1 MNPVTFK
8 RRENEIGLAVEQVAK
23 KSCKTAAM
31 SEEKC
36 CHQKG
41 CKINADDQG
50 CINIPYSDDMGW
62 KKRGKGHNSSPV
74 MLQSYWV

>member
-1 MNPVTFK
+1 MNPITFK

-23 KSCKTAAM
+23 KSSKTAR

-41 CKINADDQG
+41 CKINADEQG
-50 CINIPYSDDMGW
+50 CINI
-62 KKRGKGHNSSPV
+62 
-74 MLQSYWV
+74 LLI